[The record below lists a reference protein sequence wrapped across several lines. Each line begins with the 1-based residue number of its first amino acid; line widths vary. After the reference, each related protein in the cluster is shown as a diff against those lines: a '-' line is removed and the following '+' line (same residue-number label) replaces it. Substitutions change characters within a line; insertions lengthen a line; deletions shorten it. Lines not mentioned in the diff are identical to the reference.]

1 MTRWG
6 LLAAVAAIALVS
18 SGPASAETEALV
30 DLVRKLNSYQDAM
43 ARGVSTARGAIPGQV
58 EKIQAA
64 ISTLEADSWKERAN
78 ARAVA
83 TFLLC
88 GGSPRAI
95 RRVAEARL
103 FDEKDA
109 ALIDGALA
117 YAEGRAKEAA
127 QLLTPIDPKTQPVTL
142 GGHLAL
148 IRGGLLIG
156 ADNARARELLDL
168 ARLLMPSSLVEEAA
182 LRREISIVD
191 PLADTDKFLVLARR
205 YVAQYSKS
213 PFAKNF
219 WDELRAATTRVAQ
232 NVTPERLSD
241 FLTLFDG
248 MPAATRFDLYTSIA
262 HEALVHARTHL
273 AAAQTERAAAL
284 ADSRPGRARIAL
296 YRAALTALDGDF
308 EEAAKQFAELDSK
321 GLGPRDLELREIV
334 SASVERIQA
343 PLDSAAEKAISTRV
357 ETPAERDALRALA
370 DSETVLSKASG
381 K

>member
-1 MTRWG
+1 MMR
-6 LLAAVAAIALVS
+6 LRLRAIVV
-18 SGPASAETEALV
+18 ASAFVLSGAASAGTDGLV
-30 DLVRKLNSYQDAM
+30 DLVRRLNSLQDAM
-43 ARGVSTARGAIPGQV
+43 ARGVSTARGSIPGQV
-58 EKIQAA
+58 EKIEAA

-83 TFLLC
+83 TFLLS
-88 GGSPRAI
+88 GGSPRKL
-95 RRVAEARL
+95 RRIAEARL

-109 ALIDGALA
+109 SLIDGTLA
-117 YAEGRAKEAA
+117 YAEGHAKEAA
-127 QLLTPIDPKTQPVTL
+127 QLLAPIDAKSQPATL

-148 IRGGLLIG
+148 IQGGLLIG
-156 ADNARARELLDL
+156 ADNARARELFDL

-182 LRREISIVD
+182 LRREISILD
-191 PLADTDKFLVLARR
+191 PLQSTNKFLLLARR

-219 WDELRAATTRVAQ
+219 WTELRAATTRVAQ
-232 NVTPERLSD
+232 NVEPERFGD
-241 FLTLFDG
+241 FLALFDG
-248 MPAATRFDLYTSIA
+248 MPAATRFELYTSIA
-262 HEALVHARTHL
+262 HEALVHARTKL

-284 ADSRPGRARIAL
+284 ADSRSGRARIAL

-321 GLGPRDLELREIV
+321 SLGPREVELREIV
-334 SASVERIQA
+334 SATMERVQA
-343 PLDSAAEKAISTRV
+343 PPDAAAEAAISTRI

-370 DSETVLSKASG
+370 DSETVLAKASR

>member
-1 MTRWG
+1 MTRWR
-6 LLAAVAAIALVS
+6 LLAAVAVVTLAS
-18 SGPASAETEALV
+18 SGAASAEADALV
-30 DLVRKLNSYQDAM
+30 DLVRKLLSYQDAM
-43 ARGVSTARGAIPGQV
+43 VRGVSTARGAIPGQV
-58 EKIQAA
+58 EKIEAT

-78 ARAVA
+78 ARAVV
-83 TFLLC
+83 TYLLC
-88 GGSPRAI
+88 GGSPRKI
-95 RRVAEARL
+95 RGVAEAHL

-109 ALIDGALA
+109 SLIDGALA

-127 QLLTPIDPKTQPVTL
+127 QLLASIDPKTQPVTL

-156 ADNARARELLDL
+156 ADNARARELFDL

-219 WDELRAATTRVAQ
+219 WNELRAATTRVAQ
-232 NVTPERLSD
+232 HVAPERLTD
-241 FLTLFDG
+241 FLALFDG

-262 HEALVHARTHL
+262 HEALAHARIPL
-273 AAAQTERAAAL
+273 AAMQTERAAAL

-321 GLGPRDLELREIV
+321 SLGPRDLELREIV

-343 PLDSAAEKAISTRV
+343 PPDADAERAISTRL
-357 ETPAERDALRALA
+357 ETPAERDALRALV
-370 DSETVLSKASG
+370 DSETVLSKASR